1 MDNISKIVNE
11 FKTIGA
17 ALITTIGP
25 MVCIVAGALA
35 NISGFKYL
43 KDLEIGSKFKT
54 ASGLT
59 GILLDIS
66 TNVKVKITDAQSI
79 EEEDIK
85 YYLGKKTIAA
95 KTEVKEVK

>member
-1 MDNISKIVNE
+1 MIKKKNPLAIKNRKIA
-11 FKTIGA
+11 T
-17 ALITTIGP
+17 
-25 MVCIVAGALA
+25 LA
-35 NISGFKYL
+35 NKALKNKPKWKPAKGFKYL

-85 YYLGKKTIAA
+85 YYLGKKTIAS
-95 KTEVKEVK
+95 KTEVKEVKWKVK